1 MLDQLISL
9 VKEHAG
15 EAIVNNPA
23 IPNEH
28 NDAAIRETATGIFE
42 SLKSQAG
49 QGGLGDLFQSGAANN
64 PLVGQISTVVVQQLS
79 SKFNI
84 DSAQDGTIVQQ
95 LIPAVMNRFVEKT
108 NDPADSSFNM
118 DDILSGLGGGGNLL
132 NTVKGMFGK

>member
-28 NDAAIRETATGIFE
+28 NDAAIRETASGIFDT
-42 SLKSQAG
+42 LKQ
-49 QGGLGDLFQSGAANN
+49 QGGIGDLLRSGASNN
-64 PLVGQISTVVVQQLS
+64 PLVGQISSVVVQQLS

-84 DSAQDGTIVQQ
+84 DAAQAGTIVQQ
-95 LIPAVMNRFVEKT
+95 LIPTVMNRFVEKT

-118 DDILSGLGGGGNLL
+118 DDILSTLGGSGNVL
-132 NTVKGMFGK
+132 NAVKGMFGK